1 MGTPSH
7 TYDGVKLEILQTLI
21 NVFIRQIVF
30 CRSKA
35 FYEDGYDKIHEL
47 SNFKGNLLSHFSR
60 LSTELDFKES
70 FLRKWNSLLNTN
82 ETLNIQFNYP

>member
-82 ETLNIQFNYP
+82 ETLNIHFNYP